1 MANKVKFNIQNVHYA
16 VLDDAQGTYGTPVH
30 IPGAVSLTTDPTGD
44 DSIFWADG
52 VKYYVAYNNTGY
64 EGDFEVAL
72 LPDSFRIDVLGD
84 VLDSKNVLVEKADA
98 PTVKFAL
105 GFQIDGDKESTFF
118 WYYNC
123 AASRPS
129 SEANTTEE
137 SKDPETDTLNWTCA
151 PGADGIVRV
160 KTTAETAAADTSA
173 WFEAVYIPDL
183 SEGNNE
189 DPNNG

>member
-1 MANKVKFNIQNVHYA
+1 MENKVKYNIQNVHYA
-16 VLDDAQGTYGTPVH
+16 VFDDEQSTYGTPVH
-30 IPGAVSLTTDPTGD
+30 IPGAVSLTVDPTGD

-84 VLDSKNVLVEKADA
+84 TLDTKNVLVEKNDA
-98 PTVKFAL
+98 PTKQFAL

-123 AASRPS
+123 TASRPS
-129 SEANTTEE
+129 TEANTTEE
-137 SKDPETDTLNWTCA
+137 SKDPETDSLSWTCA
-151 PGADGIVRV
+151 PNADGIVRV
-160 KTTAETAAADTSA
+160 KTTDTTAAGDKEG
-173 WFEAVYIPDL
+173 WFSAVYAPTFD
-183 SEGNNE
+183 SN
-189 DPNNG
+189 DQNNG